1 MGNNIQLYKRSP
13 SSTLPYNCF
22 YTPTVKFQLAVQIY
36 CEKILSA
43 SLFRCMQANRSL
55 KCNCIWSSQHINL
68 VMGANK
74 SSNVASSLEKGVREA
89 TYFNIAYSCQQSSS
103 VICSRN
109 NFVGQCQVTI
119 VIRDEYHL
127 CSKKYLHIIILVY
140 VYPESPYYLFI
151 YTLWSYAVSHNRMS
165 FKEERPA

>member
-1 MGNNIQLYKRSP
+1 MGNNIQLYNKRSP

-89 TYFNIAYSCQQSSS
+89 TYFNIAYSCQQSSG
-103 VICSRN
+103 VICSQN
-109 NFVGQCQVTI
+109 NFVVQCQVTI

-127 CSKKYLHIIILVY
+127 CSKKYLHIYIFSLCLSRIPLL
-140 VYPESPYYLFI
+140 PFHI
-151 YTLWSYAVSHNRMS
+151 YIMKLCSKS
-165 FKEERPA
+165 